1 MQRPGASSCFED
13 PTLTAQAA
21 SVFWQ
26 GGANPFVVRARVRRI
41 GPAEAAAE
49 RFDLDD
55 FKCAKCVLQ
64 IADGVEH
71 ILLRTPA
78 LTVQLVLQGESFAS
92 APLSATFE
100 IEGLS
105 RAPFVNAALLAL
117 ARMRTGQHESIDAD
131 WSQANLHLR
140 DYLIALDGS
149 LNCASYRQIA
159 QVIYGSERVKDS
171 WSGESRYLKDRIRR
185 AVDRGHEL
193 MNGGYLKLLR

>member
-1 MQRPGASSCFED
+1 
-13 PTLTAQAA
+13 LTAQAA